1 MLSLREGPPAETCA
15 YKERLRA
22 FMNVDA
28 TAVGF
33 GARVAATGVEAS
45 QTPGEHGLAVVRGL
59 HLDDTLW
66 LVRRRGTD
74 VWAQVEDVQ
83 VITVHGLWLL
93 LWHLDDG
100 ATNPNAVVVVDHHG
114 PAVDVL
120 GIVACCDAQVVH
132 RRRHGA
138 LNHIADVHPGVFR
151 VEVRVPVMATDG
163 GSIRAGRALV
173 DVDTTAVGRSA
184 CGLIASG
191 VEALSEQPAERLRS
205 IIRLDLSSSNVLQ
218 LALDRDDLLLSTET
232 ADTRGSG
239 YMHLHSAQT
248 SSQESERL
256 DTTGCQREVTT
267 VLGVLLEDRGGGR
280 LDDATCNLSAFL
292 VMDHHSATQHIVIS
306 ETRLHFLG

>member
-1 MLSLREGPPAETCA
+1 
-15 YKERLRA
+15 
-22 FMNVDA
+22 MNVDA

-33 GARVAATGVEAS
+33 GARAAATGVEAS
-45 QTPGEHGLAVVRGL
+45 QTPGEHRLAVVRGL
-59 HLDDTLW
+59 HLDDSLW

-93 LWHLDDG
+93 FWHLDDG
-100 ATNPNAVVVVDHHG
+100 ATNPNTVVVVDHHG

-120 GIVACCDAQVVH
+120 GIVARCDAQVVH

-138 LNHIADVHPGVFR
+138 LNHVADVHPGVFG

-173 DVDTTAVGRSA
+173 DVDTTAVGRRA
-184 CGLIASG
+184 CSLVAPG

-205 IIRLDLSSSNVLQ
+205 IIRLDLSSSNDLQ
-218 LALDRDDLLLSTET
+218 LASDRDALTLLLRTDT
-232 ADTRGSG
+232 GDTRG
-239 YMHLHSAQT
+239 YVHLRKAQT
-248 SSQESERL
+248 SSQENERL

-267 VLGVLLEDRGGGR
+267 VFGVLLEDRGSGR
-280 LDDATCNLSAFL
+280 LDDATGNLSAFL